1 MPLTTPLSSTTL
13 STDPHT
19 YLHTELYARRKDYLT
34 PTNIRIKVG
43 TWNVASL
50 AIERDVREWIRECED
65 NEEDSLAS
73 RSTRYYSSKG
83 TDSQGCPSIEEL
95 LDGAGEALRELRIPS
110 NSGIKE
116 KEREVDIYVLALQ
129 EIVDVTAPENYLR
142 PTDPKI
148 PLSWKAHVQASLP
161 AGYTLIASPQLI
173 GILTLVCVSPRIQH
187 LTSSVSTIT
196 VGTGL
201 MGYVGNKGATGVR
214 LVLGET
220 TRLVLIN
227 CHLAALQN
235 GVDRR
240 NWDHSEILRRM
251 TFEQVKRDILAGFPP
266 DGNLNSPI
274 IGEREGMDK
283 ADLVIWCGDL
293 NYRIDLPNGEI
304 RNALEPFVPPEFPPT
319 IPSECPTSPASY
331 TSPRPPNFPIPP
343 TLQPTQVSLEEV
355 IRSLLAHDQLYK
367 QQHLQKSFT
376 GYKEG
381 TITFLPTYKYD
392 VGTTGVFDS
401 SEKQRAPSYCDR
413 ILWQMKDEDVTLGEE
428 EEERAVLISNGQPK
442 GSFETIN
449 TFRSL
454 ERKEGK
460 EGGNIESP
468 PKAVVLNRRRATT
481 LTVEDEDGGEDLI
494 VSRSD
499 NVVPHLP
506 PPQEDQEI
514 AEDPP
519 ASFLQNAT
527 SSSSLVSNLKLD
539 LVIYTSHQAVRSS
552 DHKPVTAVF
561 SLTFPAVND
570 ERKSN
575 VYAEVAK
582 EVDRIEN
589 ERRPVVTVI
598 IDREGEQQSS
608 VQSEYRDEEM
618 NVSLGEVRLGERI
631 EKKLTIANTGLV
643 PAKCLFRK
651 RPIIDDELGE
661 EKESICKDWLDVD
674 FDDGHSDNGKAISQG
689 VNLEPGEVVTVY
701 INLLVELSDTGLVQ
715 RLNKN
720 DEKLEDILVLHV
732 ENGRD
737 SFIPVS
743 GQWMQSCF
751 GRSLQELV
759 MIPEGVGGARMW
771 FARDKQDTEA
781 KVETGYSA
789 PRELYRITEYLLYQ
803 TKKIVDDDT
812 AKEGGVE
819 NQKWYLDVGWP
830 FVKETWGLQY
840 DEDGMTVAEDIP
852 GKRRNLLVM
861 MLECLSQD
869 KELEGDKWTEENG
882 YTAENIAEVAAECL
896 LGFLGS
902 LDGRVVPG
910 NLYETV
916 MKAGSGGGATK
927 EAEKVIRQVP
937 VYPRYHYIHEYAG
950 PRSPP
955 LIGFTYTCL
964 RICLSHRFY
973 LQDVCH
979 SIYAQS

>member
-1 MPLTTPLSSTTL
+1 MPLTTPLSPTTL

-19 YLHTELYARRKDYLT
+19 YLHSELYARRKDYLK
-34 PTNIRIKVG
+34 PANIRIKVG

-50 AIERDVREWIRECED
+50 AVERDIREWIREYED
-65 NEEDSLAS
+65 SEGSSLAS
-73 RSTRYYSSKG
+73 GSTRNSSKDVG
-83 TDSQGCPSIEEL
+83 SQGCKSIDERL
-95 LDGAGEALRELRIPS
+95 GEAGRTLGGLGIIPDS
-110 NSGIKE
+110 EANE
-116 KEREVDIYVLALQ
+116 KGRGVDIYVLALQ
-129 EIVDVTAPENYLR
+129 EIVDVNAPENYLR

-161 AGYTLIASPQLI
+161 TGYTLIASPQLI

-187 LTSSVSTIT
+187 LISSVSTST

-214 LVLGET
+214 IVLGET

-227 CHLAALQN
+227 CHLAAFQN
-235 GVDRR
+235 GIDRR

-251 TFEQVKRDILAGFPP
+251 NFEQVKRDILAGFPP

-274 IGEREGMDK
+274 TGGGESMDK

-293 NYRIDLPNGEI
+293 NYRIDLSNDEV

-331 TSPRPPNFPIPP
+331 TPPHPPKFPRSS
-343 TLQPTQVSLEEV
+343 TLQPTQEPLDEV

-392 VGTTGVFDS
+392 IGTTGVFDS
-401 SEKQRAPSYCDR
+401 SEKKRTPSYCDR
-413 ILWQMKDEDVTLGEE
+413 ILWRMKDVDVVQEE
-428 EEERAVLISNGQPK
+428 EKDVLISNGQSK
-442 GSFETIN
+442 SSFETVN

-454 ERKEGK
+454 EKKDGK
-460 EGGNIESP
+460 EEQNIESP
-468 PKAVVLNRRRATT
+468 PKAVVLSRRRATT

-499 NVVPHLP
+499 NIIPHLP
-506 PPQEDQEI
+506 PPREDQEI
-514 AEDPP
+514 SKDPP

-527 SSSSLVSNLKLD
+527 SSSSLVSNLKLS
-539 LVIYTSHQAVRSS
+539 LVIYTSHQDVRSS

-598 IDREGEQQSS
+598 IDREGEQPSSMQSKF
-608 VQSEYRDEEM
+608 RNEEM

-651 RPIIDDELGE
+651 RPIIDEELGE
-661 EKESICKDWLDVD
+661 ERESICKDWLDVY
-674 FDDGHSDNGKAISQG
+674 FDDSHSDNGNAIIQG
-689 VNLEPGEVVTVY
+689 VKLEPGEVVTVY
-701 INLLVELSDTGLVQ
+701 ISLLIEMSDIGLLQ

-720 DEKLEDILVLHV
+720 DERLEDILVLHV
-732 ENGRD
+732 EDGRD
-737 SFIPVS
+737 SFIPVN

-751 GRSLQELV
+751 GRRLQELV

-771 FARDKQDTEA
+771 FARDKQVTEA
-781 KVETGYSA
+781 KVTTGYSA
-789 PRELYRITEYLLYQ
+789 PRELYRITEYLLHQ
-803 TKKIVDDDT
+803 TKKIVDEDA
-812 AKEGGVE
+812 AKEDGVE
-819 NQKWYLDVGWP
+819 NQKWYSDVGWP
-830 FVKETWGLQY
+830 FVKETWGLQH
-840 DEDGMTVAEDIP
+840 DEDDVTAEEDTP

-869 KELEGDKWTEENG
+869 KEFEVDRWTEENG
-882 YTAENIAEVAAECL
+882 YTAEDITEVAAECL

-902 LDGRVVPG
+902 LDGRVVPES
-910 NLYETV
+910 LYETV
-916 MKAGSGGGATK
+916 MKAGGGGATK
-927 EAEKVIRQVP
+927 EAEKVT
-937 VYPRYHYIHEYAG
+937 H
-950 PRSPP
+950 
-955 LIGFTYTCL
+955 
-964 RICLSHRFY
+964 
-973 LQDVCH
+973 
-979 SIYAQS
+979 